1 MFGAN
6 IEGLSGSVGQRL
18 FQNNWQVGILRP
30 YMDPKTGRSFY
41 TNAKGQACPISN
53 ASLLKDEW
61 IEMDGAVMK
70 AEQERLVGYNSL
82 ISRGLTYDISTGMA
96 ITILQSQ
103 SMSKFTGAEISMNG
117 LTRSNGDAPDYDLVS
132 LPLPIIHKDFGIDL
146 RTLSTSRKMG
156 MPLDLTSIELAGRVI
171 AEKKESLL
179 FGSTPFYFGGAR
191 LDTFKTYENR
201 IIMNS
206 TYGWLHASKK
216 PTDIFEDVRKM
227 KQALIEQNRS
237 GGPYI
242 LYISGKYDTVLDKDY
257 ADSATQSGTGK
268 TIKQRLMEIQ
278 GLEDII
284 VVDTLTDEEL
294 IMVHAKSDTIRI
306 VRALPTTTV
315 EWEEEGGM
323 ALKYKS
329 LSIEVP
335 QIRSDYYGSSGIVH
349 MGFTNK

>member
-1 MFGAN
+1 MNKATMESLN
-6 IEGLSGSVGQRL
+6 GSVGKRL
-18 FQNNWQVGILRP
+18 YHNNWQLGVLRP
-30 YMDPKTGRSFY
+30 YIDPKTGQSFY
-41 TNAKGQACPISN
+41 TNSAGKATPIQN

-61 IEMDGAVMK
+61 VEMDRAVIR
-70 AEQERLVGYNSL
+70 AEQERLVGYDSL

-96 ITILQSQ
+96 ITMLESQ
-103 SMSKFTGAEISMNG
+103 SMSTFTEAEISMNG
-117 LTRSNGDAPDYDLVS
+117 LKRSNADAPDYDLVS
-132 LPLPIIHKDFGIDL
+132 IPLPIIHKDFSIDL

-156 MPLDLTSIELAGRVI
+156 MPLDLTSAEMAGRVI
-171 AEKKESLL
+171 AEKKELLL
-179 FGSTPFYFGGAR
+179 FGSEPFYYGGSR
-191 LDTFKTYENR
+191 LDTFKSYENK

-206 TYGWLHASKK
+206 TYGWLHSSKK
-216 PTDIFEDVRKM
+216 PTDIFEDVRRM
-227 KQALIEQNRS
+227 KQALIEQNRA
-237 GGPYI
+237 GGPYL

-284 VVDTLTDEEL
+284 VVDALKEEEL
-294 IMVHAKSDTIRI
+294 LMVHAKSDTIRI

-349 MGFTNK
+349 MGFTHK